1 MFNNRN
7 RFQQHSQQKSLLNN
21 NSTSKFFNNIGSKKH
36 KLYKKAN
43 NNLRS
48 CKQDNSS
55 CKTKKTN
62 YKVEISKKALYRL
75 SSTYKKK
82 LISMLTT
89 TFGFTKSNFK
99 KTEIEEIAKYLDIL
113 NKVYNDYVCESG
125 ISMTK
130 LLNNKTR
137 RNNRYARNNRYGSK
151 TIDMYQYLINKMN
164 EQLPDSTIIITS
176 FVNNIKSSNKNTTN
190 PKPNVITNVETEKI
204 MNDSKLISIF
214 KKVLENLP
222 DCKAS

>member
-1 MFNNRN
+1 MSNRQ
-7 RFQQHSQQKSLLNN
+7 FQQQQKSLLNN
-21 NSTSKFFNNIGSKKH
+21 ISTSKFFNNIGSKKH

-137 RNNRYARNNRYGSK
+137 RHNRYDSK
-151 TIDMYQYLINKMN
+151 IIDMYQYLIDKMN

>member
-1 MFNNRN
+1 MSNRQ
-7 RFQQHSQQKSLLNN
+7 FQQQQKSLLNN

-48 CKQDNSS
+48 CKQDNST
-55 CKTKKTN
+55 CKTKKQS

-125 ISMTK
+125 ITMNTVSK
-130 LLNNKTR
+130 NG
-137 RNNRYARNNRYGSK
+137 RNNRYFRNSSNFRFTSRNSK

-176 FVNNIKSSNKNTTN
+176 FINNIKTSNKNTTN
-190 PKPNVITNVETEKI
+190 PKPNVITNVESEKI

>member
-7 RFQQHSQQKSLLNN
+7 QFQQQQKSLLNN
-21 NSTSKFFNNIGSKKH
+21 ISTSKIFNNIGSKKY

-48 CKQDNSS
+48 CKQDNST

-89 TFGFTKSNFK
+89 TFGFTKSKFK

-125 ISMTK
+125 ISMYK

-137 RNNRYARNNRYGSK
+137 RTTRNGRYNRNGSK
-151 TIDMYQYLINKMN
+151 TIDMYQYLISKMK

-176 FVNNIKSSNKNTTN
+176 FVNNIKYSNKNTTN
-190 PKPNVITNVETEKI
+190 SKPNVITNVETENI
-204 MNDSKLISIF
+204 MNNSKLISIF

>member
-1 MFNNRN
+1 MFNNQN
-7 RFQQHSQQKSLLNN
+7 LFQQQSFLNN
-21 NSTSKFFNNIGSKKH
+21 ASTSKIFNNIGSKKY

-43 NNLRS
+43 TNLRS
-48 CKQDNSS
+48 CKQDNST

-82 LISMLTT
+82 LIIMLTT
-89 TFGFTKSNFK
+89 TFGFTKSKFK

-125 ISMTK
+125 ISMYK

-137 RNNRYARNNRYGSK
+137 RTTRNGRYNRNGSK
-151 TIDMYQYLINKMN
+151 TIDMYQYLISKMK

-176 FVNNIKSSNKNTTN
+176 FVNNIKYSNKNTTN
-190 PKPNVITNVETEKI
+190 SKPNVITNVETENI
-204 MNDSKLISIF
+204 MNNSKLISIF

>member
-7 RFQQHSQQKSLLNN
+7 RFQQQQKSLLNN
-21 NSTSKFFNNIGSKKH
+21 ISTSKIFNNIGSKKY

-48 CKQDNSS
+48 CKQDNSK

-82 LISMLTT
+82 LIIMLTT
-89 TFGFTKSNFK
+89 TFGFTKSKFK

-125 ISMTK
+125 ISMYK

-137 RNNRYARNNRYGSK
+137 RNNMYARNNRYGSK
-151 TIDMYQYLINKMN
+151 TIDMYQYLISKMK

-176 FVNNIKSSNKNTTN
+176 FVNNIKNSNKKTTN
-190 PKPNVITNVETEKI
+190 SKPNFITNVETENI
-204 MNDSKLISIF
+204 MNNSKLISIF

>member
-7 RFQQHSQQKSLLNN
+7 QFQQQQKSLLNN
-21 NSTSKFFNNIGSKKH
+21 TLTSKIFNNIGSKKY

-48 CKQDNSS
+48 CKQDNST

-82 LISMLTT
+82 LIIMLKT
-89 TFGFTKSNFK
+89 TFGFTKSKFK

-125 ISMTK
+125 ISMYK

-137 RNNRYARNNRYGSK
+137 RNNMYARNSRYGSK
-151 TIDMYQYLINKMN
+151 TIDMYQYLISKMK

-176 FVNNIKSSNKNTTN
+176 FVNNIKYSNKNTTN
-190 PKPNVITNVETEKI
+190 SKPNVITNVETENI
-204 MNDSKLISIF
+204 MNNSKLISIF

>member
-7 RFQQHSQQKSLLNN
+7 QFQQQQKSLLNN
-21 NSTSKFFNNIGSKKH
+21 ASTSKIFNNIGSKKY

-48 CKQDNSS
+48 CKQDNST

-89 TFGFTKSNFK
+89 TFGFTKSKFK
-99 KTEIEEIAKYLDIL
+99 KTEIVEIAKYLDIL

-125 ISMTK
+125 ISMYK

-137 RNNRYARNNRYGSK
+137 RNNMYARNNRYGSK
-151 TIDMYQYLINKMN
+151 TIDMYQYLISKMK

-190 PKPNVITNVETEKI
+190 SKPNVITNVETENI
-204 MNDSKLISIF
+204 MNNSKLISIF